1 MAGEDGG
8 GGGSGAGH
16 AGGPAGPAAG
26 PGGAHASSG
35 DHVPAPIVT
44 SGEAMDIKKQTSHTS
59 GVLNGQDDE
68 FPLSPRVHTPNPFS
82 RKNTSM
88 DIDDYFSG
96 PRDLQKHSKWP
107 LFLQMH
113 GSILPKMVVPLLWV
127 GAWSSIITWLSLSE
141 RIPGVNLSISSILLT
156 VTGFVVGLG
165 LSFRNSTAYER
176 YAEGRRYWSQLT
188 LTCQSLA
195 RVYWVNT
202 KEREQC
208 SKEDLL
214 AKITALNLL
223 TAFAVALKHKLRFE
237 PYTYYEDI
245 EDLVAH
251 LETYARSATQDDDV
265 FKPKKPNVFKVVGEH
280 LGISFA
286 ASNPRKIIKKAQ
298 SPLGNLPLEILTY
311 LAAYTD
317 EIIGNGQ
324 LPIPMT
330 QTMAYNG
337 MQALNDVMTG
347 TERVLTTPLPLAYTI
362 SISQITWAYV
372 MLLPFQLLKDL
383 KWVTIP
389 AAVCASYI
397 ILGLLFIGR
406 EIENPFGNDVNDL
419 PLELYCQQIVQDLE
433 TVSAR
438 PPPRQSDWVQHP
450 RNKLLFPYS
459 ESGYRVWAGRSE
471 AAIRQALRSRPHA
484 QYEKETVNSTA
495 TTVKVEDGTDR
506 V

>member
-8 GGGSGAGH
+8 GPAAGPV
-16 AGGPAGPAAG
+16 AAGPAAG
-26 PGGAHASSG
+26 AHSG

-44 SGEAMDIKKQTSHTS
+44 TGEAMDIRRQTSHQS
-59 GVLNGQDDE
+59 ANNAQEE

-113 GSILPKMVVPLLWV
+113 GSILPKMVVPLIWV
-127 GAWSSIITWLSLSE
+127 AVWSTIITWLSLSNVV
-141 RIPGVNLSISSILLT
+141 PGVNLSISSILLT

-202 KEREQC
+202 KEREEC

-237 PYTYYEDI
+237 PYTYYEDM

-265 FKPKKPNVFKVVGEH
+265 FKPKKPNVFKLVGEH

-286 ASNPRKIIKKAQ
+286 ASNPRKTIKKAQ

-317 EIIGNGQ
+317 DIVGNGQ

-330 QTMAYNG
+330 QTMASRP
-337 MQALNDVMTG
+337 DH
-347 TERVLTTPLPLAYTI
+347 PLPLAYTI

-372 MLLPFQLLKDL
+372 MLLPFQLIKDL

-438 PPPRQSDWVQHP
+438 PRPRQTEWVQSS
-450 RNKLLFPYS
+450 RNKLMFPHS
-459 ESGYRVWAGRSE
+459 ESSYRVWAGRSE

-495 TTVKVEDGTDR
+495 TTVKTEDGADR

>member
-16 AGGPAGPAAG
+16 AGGAGPAAG

-44 SGEAMDIKKQTSHTS
+44 SGEAMDIRREASHQS
-59 GVLNGQDDE
+59 GVLNGQDE
-68 FPLSPRVHTPNPFS
+68 YPLSPRVHTPNPFS

-127 GAWSSIITWLSLSE
+127 AAWSTIITWLSLSDTL
-141 RIPGVNLSISSILLT
+141 PGVNLSISSILLT

-208 SKEDLL
+208 TKEDLL

-245 EDLVAH
+245 EELVAH
-251 LETYARSATQDDDV
+251 LETYARSATQDDEV
-265 FKPKKPNVFKVVGEH
+265 FKPKKPNVFKAVGEH

-286 ASNPRKIIKKAQ
+286 ASNPRKVIKKAQ

-317 EIIGNGQ
+317 DIVGNGQ

-383 KWVTIP
+383 RWVTIP
-389 AAVCASYI
+389 AAVAASYI

-438 PPPRQSDWVQHP
+438 PRPRQNEWVQNS
-450 RNKLLFPYS
+450 RNKLLYPHS

-471 AAIRQALRSRPHA
+471 AAIRQALRSRPHT

-495 TTVKVEDGTDR
+495 TTVKEEDGTNR
-506 V
+506 

>member
-8 GGGSGAGH
+8 GGPAPGAPG
-16 AGGPAGPAAG
+16 
-26 PGGAHASSG
+26 GGAHASG
-35 DHVPAPIVT
+35 NDHVPAPIIT
-44 SGEAMDIKKQTSHTS
+44 SGEPMNIHRQESRQSANNN
-59 GVLNGQDDE
+59 NGRDDYII
-68 FPLSPRVHTPNPFS
+68 SPRVHTPNPFS

-113 GSILPKMVVPLLWV
+113 GSILPKMIIPLIWV
-127 GAWSSIITWLSLSE
+127 GAWSSVITWLSLTE
-141 RIPGVNLSISSILLT
+141 HPGLKDVNLSISSILLT

-202 KEREQC
+202 KERDEC

-223 TAFAVALKHKLRFE
+223 TAFAVALKHKLRYE

-245 EDLVAH
+245 SDLVEH
-251 LETYARSATQDDDV
+251 LETFARSATQDDDV

-280 LGISFA
+280 LGVSFA
-286 ASNPRKIIKKAQ
+286 ASNPRKLIKKAQ
-298 SPLGNLPLEILTY
+298 SPIGNLPLEILTY
-311 LAAYTD
+311 LSAYTD
-317 EIIGNGQ
+317 DIVGSGQ

-337 MQALNDVMTG
+337 IQALNDVMTG
-347 TERVLTTPLPLAYTI
+347 TERVLSTPLPLAYTI

-372 MLLPFQLLKDL
+372 MLLPLPTAEGAEVGDDPRGRVRVVHHSRVALHRPRDREPVRQRRQR
-383 KWVTIP
+383 P
-389 AAVCASYI
+389 AHGAVLPADRAGPRDHVGAPQAPPERVGPVLAQQAHVPPQRVRLPRLGRPLRGRHPPGPPQQAPCAV
-397 ILGLLFIGR
+397 R
-406 EIENPFGNDVNDL
+406 EGDG
-419 PLELYCQQIVQDLE
+419 QQHGDHGQD
-433 TVSAR
+433 R
-438 PPPRQSDWVQHP
+438 
-450 RNKLLFPYS
+450 
-459 ESGYRVWAGRSE
+459 G
-471 AAIRQALRSRPHA
+471 
-484 QYEKETVNSTA
+484 
-495 TTVKVEDGTDR
+495 
-506 V
+506 

>member
-8 GGGSGAGH
+8 G
-16 AGGPAGPAAG
+16 PAAPG
-26 PGGAHASSG
+26 GGAGGAHASG
-35 DHVPAPIVT
+35 NDHVPAPIIT
-44 SGEAMDIKKQTSHTS
+44 SGESMNIRKQESHQS
-59 GVLNGQDDE
+59 VNNNGQDDYII
-68 FPLSPRVHTPNPFS
+68 SPRVHTPNPFS

-113 GSILPKMVVPLLWV
+113 GSILPKMIIPLIWV
-127 GAWSSIITWLSLSE
+127 GAWSTIITWLSLTDTL
-141 RIPGVNLSISSILLT
+141 PNVNLSISSILLT

-195 RVYWVNT
+195 RVYWVHT
-202 KEREQC
+202 KEREEC

-245 EDLVAH
+245 SDLVEH
-251 LETYARSATQDDDV
+251 LETYARSATRDDDV
-265 FKPKKPNVFKVVGEH
+265 FRPKKPNVFKVVGEH
-280 LGISFA
+280 LGVSFA
-286 ASNPRKIIKKAQ
+286 ASNPRKLIKKAQ
-298 SPLGNLPLEILTY
+298 SPIGNLPLEILTY

-317 EIIGNGQ
+317 DIIGNGQ

-347 TERVLTTPLPLAYTI
+347 SER
-362 SISQITWAYV
+362 
-372 MLLPFQLLKDL
+372 LLKDL

-419 PLELYCQQIVQDLE
+419 PMELYCQQIVQDLE
-433 TVSAR
+433 TMSSR
-438 PPPRQSDWVQHP
+438 PRPRQGEWVQSS
-450 RNKLLFPYS
+450 RNKLFLGHS
-459 ESGYRVWAGRSE
+459 DSSYRVWAGRSE

-484 QYEKETVNSTA
+484 QFEKESVNSTA
-495 TTVKVEDGTDR
+495 TTVKTEEDAAQR

>member
-8 GGGSGAGH
+8 GGPAPGAPG
-16 AGGPAGPAAG
+16 
-26 PGGAHASSG
+26 GGAHASG
-35 DHVPAPIVT
+35 NDHVPAPIIT
-44 SGEAMDIKKQTSHTS
+44 SGEPMNIHRQESRQSANNN
-59 GVLNGQDDE
+59 NGRDDYII
-68 FPLSPRVHTPNPFS
+68 SPRVHTPNPFS

-113 GSILPKMVVPLLWV
+113 GSILPKMIIPLIWV
-127 GAWSSIITWLSLSE
+127 GAWSSVITWLSLTDH
-141 RIPGVNLSISSILLT
+141 PGLKDVNLSISSILLT

-202 KEREQC
+202 KERDEC

-223 TAFAVALKHKLRFE
+223 TAFAVALKHKLRYE

-245 EDLVAH
+245 SDLVEH
-251 LETYARSATQDDDV
+251 LETFARSATQDDDV

-280 LGISFA
+280 LGVSFA
-286 ASNPRKIIKKAQ
+286 ASNPRKLIKKAQ
-298 SPLGNLPLEILTY
+298 SPIGNLPLEILTY
-311 LAAYTD
+311 LSAYTD
-317 EIIGNGQ
+317 DIVGSGQ

-337 MQALNDVMTG
+337 IQALNDVMTG
-347 TERVLTTPLPLAYTI
+347 TERVLSTPLPLAYTI

-372 MLLPFQLLKDL
+372 MLLPLP
-383 KWVTIP
+383 T
-389 AAVCASYI
+389 AEGA
-397 ILGLLFIGR
+397 

-419 PLELYCQQIVQDLE
+419 PMELYCQQIVQDLE
-433 TVSAR
+433 TMSAR
-438 PPPRQSDWVQHP
+438 PKPRQSEWVQSS
-450 RNKLLFPYS
+450 RNKLMFPHS

-484 QYEKETVNSTA
+484 QFEKETVNSTA
-495 TTVKVEDGTDR
+495 TTVKTEEDAAHR